1 MRKLIIGCVVI
12 AASGLAMGQ
21 MVTYLDAKG
30 KPVVYATPV
39 PSGMAYVD
47 SNGKP
52 ILYAVSEM
60 PTVNVPNLV
69 FPVTEPQIPR
79 LTPMDSPHLMAFPSL
94 MEFPK

>member
-30 KPVVYATPV
+30 KPIAYALPV
-39 PSGMAYVD
+39 GNQTVIMNDKAQPIAYAMPQ
-47 SNGKP
+47 P
-52 ILYAVSEM
+52 IS
-60 PTVNVPNLV
+60 VPNLV